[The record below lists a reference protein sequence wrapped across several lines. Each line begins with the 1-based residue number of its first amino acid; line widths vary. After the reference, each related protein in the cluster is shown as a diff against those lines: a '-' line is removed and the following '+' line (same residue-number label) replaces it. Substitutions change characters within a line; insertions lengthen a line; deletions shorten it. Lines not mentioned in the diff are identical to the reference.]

1 MRSFYFKERMSI
13 QRSVMEPFLIDTK
26 DTHHQTCFLQ
36 LFRRI
41 CMLPLCD
48 PLLTKG
54 IDPSSSFFH
63 IKSGISTLF
72 ITHETCGFHH
82 CVIFVI
88 ISPFVLL
95 LDGFSRIQKNSRTI
109 TSHKLCNNKKD
120 LEEKL
125 IYEFT
130 GPEKGNVIYI
140 IRDFFSK

>member
-1 MRSFYFKERMSI
+1 MSI

-54 IDPSSSFFH
+54 IDPSSPFFH

-88 ISPFVLL
+88 ISLL
-95 LDGFSRIQKNSRTI
+95 LFYFLDGFSRIQKNSRI
-109 TSHKLCNNKKD
+109 IPSHKLCNNKRD
-120 LEEKL
+120 LEGKL

-130 GPEKGNVIYI
+130 GPEKCDLYYQRI
-140 IRDFFSK
+140 FFQNEGQLSVK

>member
-1 MRSFYFKERMSI
+1 MHAAPSFGIRIGKMSIHNLPLYAFLLFLKKEIMSI

-54 IDPSSSFFH
+54 IDPSSPFFH

-88 ISPFVLL
+88 ISLL
-95 LDGFSRIQKNSRTI
+95 LFYFLDGFSRI
-109 TSHKLCNNKKD
+109 
-120 LEEKL
+120 
-125 IYEFT
+125 
-130 GPEKGNVIYI
+130 
-140 IRDFFSK
+140 